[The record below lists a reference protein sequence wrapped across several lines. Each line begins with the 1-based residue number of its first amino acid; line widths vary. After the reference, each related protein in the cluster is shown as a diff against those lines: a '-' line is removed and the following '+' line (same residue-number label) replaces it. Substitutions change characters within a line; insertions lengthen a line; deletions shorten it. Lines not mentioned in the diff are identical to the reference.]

1 MMLTESDNN
10 SEPLLAG
17 ANIISEEILERGHAR
32 RMGHLENYF
41 ALLQR
46 QDLYGNFTTYC
57 EFESYIDIG
66 TLTPI
71 LREIFFQNPI
81 LVHTIIPKNYPNHEE
96 FYLSEQ
102 YLEKPYPE
110 HDYIKI
116 IPRLH
121 LKDIIINEQ
130 EEHKDVVD
138 LIMKRFNDDGCQI
151 TSSLTEMVSKIR
163 IPICVPNRPNW
174 GLLILFDSK
183 NPSRFKHIVYISNH
197 CSSDAMSSVNLFK
210 DINKG
215 LTVLSEEAAAAT
227 TTTTTDSMNT
237 INNNN
242 GSLQIY
248 DYDKDYTK
256 FKKLAI
262 PITERIDYRPNW
274 VSMGKFMV
282 TALILKYMAYKFKD
296 SETKRIKEDERENF
310 HYNINIG
317 WDQLNR
323 LKFNLQRH
331 KSSITGFLQA
341 CLFIVLSESNVFKNR
356 KWNEMGV
363 DISIPNDHRKSLP
376 RELVEEQYKYGSNV
390 AGSHYSFLISSIK
403 RDQLWELSQYYTE
416 VIQNADYNVGL
427 GTLML
432 DFVYK
437 NQNVDKIIV
446 DSYLGNQRG
455 GIILSNIGLHGDGSV
470 TDKIESDEERPL
482 FGGIKDLKFIQNVG
496 TLNFSLVVNVC
507 STKKSGMNICIS
519 GVEGTIGDREKF
531 NNTFKQLEILIK
543 GYCE

>member
-1 MMLTESDNN
+1 MTTESDTC
-10 SEPLLAG
+10 SEPMLAN
-17 ANIISEEILERGHAR
+17 ANMISEDILERGHAR

-57 EFESYIDIG
+57 EFESYVDIE
-66 TLTPI
+66 TLVPI

-116 IPRLH
+116 IPH
-121 LKDIIINEQ
+121 LGLNDIIINKQ
-130 EEHKDVVD
+130 EEYKDVVD
-138 LIMKRFNDDGCQI
+138 SIIKRFNDDACQI
-151 TSSLTEMVSKIR
+151 TCSLTEMISNIR
-163 IPICVPNRPNW
+163 IPICLPNRPNW
-174 GLLILFDSK
+174 RLLILFDQK
-183 NPSRFKHIVYISNH
+183 TPRRFKHIVYISNH
-197 CSSDAMSSVNLFK
+197 CSSDAMSGINIFK

-215 LTVLSEEAAAAT
+215 LAVLGKEAT
-227 TTTTTDSMNT
+227 NISTDT
-237 INNNN
+237 IDNDYGVNNNSR
-242 GSLQIY
+242 SLEIY

-256 FKKLAI
+256 FKRLAI
-262 PITERIDYRPNW
+262 PITERVDYRPNW
-274 VSMGKFMV
+274 IAMGKLMV
-282 TALILKYMAYKFKD
+282 TSMIMKYLVYKFKD
-296 SETKRIKEDERENF
+296 SETKRIKEDRRENF

-317 WDQLNR
+317 WDQVQQ
-323 LKFNLQRH
+323 LKTNLQRH
-331 KSSITGFLQA
+331 KSSMTGFLQA
-341 CLFIVLSESNVFKNR
+341 CLFIVLNELGVFKDR
-356 KWNEMGV
+356 RWNEMGV

-376 RELVEEQYKYGSNV
+376 KELVEEQYKYGANV

-403 RDQLWELSQYYTE
+403 RNQIWELSQYYTE

-427 GTLML
+427 GALML

-437 NQNVDKIIV
+437 NQNVDKIIT

-455 GIILSNIGLHGDGSV
+455 GIILSNIGLH
-470 TDKIESDEERPL
+470 TDESGNNKGEDDEKET
-482 FGGIKDLKFIQNVG
+482 FAGGIKDLKFIQNVG
-496 TLNFSLVVNVC
+496 TLGFSLVVNVC
-507 STKKSGMNICIS
+507 STKKSGMNVCVS
-519 GVEGTIGDREKF
+519 GIEGTIGDREKF
-531 NNTFKQLEILIK
+531 NATFKELENLIR